1 MLALKILVHGGTV
14 PGFPE
19 GTMFIRVGSQSFGHD
34 RVRNECE
41 TLECVI
47 SLSIFSLSLSLFRS
61 LHHINLQYFWL

>member
-47 SLSIFSLSLSLFRS
+47 SLSIFSLSLFRS